1 MASRNLELE
10 ILRHGRREDSIE
22 AMADPDD
29 INLLR
34 GILINWLQA
43 NRWDAGRWNEFE
55 MLVRYAG
62 GYKAIKKVRAR

>member
-10 ILRHGRREDSIE
+10 ILRHGRHEDEFE
-22 AMADPDD
+22 AVADEKD

-43 NRWDAGRWNEFE
+43 NRWDATRWAEFE
-55 MLVRYAG
+55 LIVRYAG
-62 GYKAIKKVRAR
+62 TYRPVKKVRAR